1 MTIKTNRSLVA
12 AVVFGWSFCAW
23 AVDDVEGLKTFSITR
38 TDTPPTIDG
47 ILDDAAWLQATEIR
61 DLHQIEPRYRDAP
74 TEETIVRITYDDDY
88 LYVSADLRD
97 SEPDKIVATQLIQGQ
112 TIWADDRFQIMLD
125 SFNSKRNDYMFSVN
139 ANGVRR
145 EALRESNARFI
156 LDWVTIWQ
164 AASVKGEHGW
174 TTEMAIPF
182 KSISFDPNSDT
193 WGVNFGRWIIRKREF
208 NVWSSNDRHYWA
220 GDAGEVNGIEGMQQG
235 LGLDVVPTV
244 NLIQQRDYLAGS
256 ENFEFEPS
264 LDVLYKITPSL
275 NAALT
280 INTDFSAAEVDERQV
295 ALDRFSLFFPEK
307 RDFFLQDAG
316 IFEFANLVGNGRP
329 FFSRRI
335 GLSAIGQP
343 IGIEVGGKLTGRT
356 GIFNVG
362 VLGVRQ
368 EAHVDFRGDK
378 VTAKNLFVGRASINV
393 LRESQLGMIA
403 TNGDPTSNNS
413 NSLIGTDFIY
423 RNSDGPFGETVLGYA
438 WYQQSD
444 TPGLDGED
452 EAFGALFQV
461 PNDRLDVK
469 LAALEIQENFKPAL
483 GFVNRAGIRQF
494 DATARYRTR
503 PEKGRWL
510 RIDNTVQTLLVTD
523 VNDDVLSRVVRIR
536 PVEFVTRGNDSVS
549 VEWRDNYERV
559 LRPFVLFGRLP
570 IPAGEYDFDRYRFEI
585 KTGNQRPISA
595 IFFVDDGG
603 YFGGDRRETSIDIQ
617 WRQSAHFFLGIGFSQ
632 NDVKLPSGEF
642 TSHLGKLR
650 TDVAFNSRWSWSSFI
665 QYDNVSEVLGV
676 NTRLRYEPVAG
687 REMLVV
693 LNHGSL
699 ISPLNRFSSSSSEF
713 VVKLAYT
720 FRY

>member
-1 MTIKTNRSLVA
+1 MTKNLIHKLLACFLVCSA
-12 AVVFGWSFCAW
+12 SPSFAVGDA
-23 AVDDVEGLKTFSITR
+23 DGMKTFKIIR

-47 ILDDAAWLQATEIR
+47 KIDDPVWQHAMVVK
-61 DLHQIEPRYRDAP
+61 DFHQIRPDYREAP
-74 TEETIVRITYDDDY
+74 TEETLVRVLYDDDY
-88 LYVSADLRD
+88 LYISADLRD
-97 SEPDKIVATQLIQGQ
+97 SEPDKIVASQLIHGGR
-112 TIWADDRFQIMLD
+112 ISADDRFHILLD
-125 SFNSKRNDYMFSVN
+125 SFNSKRNDYLFSTN
-139 ANGVRR
+139 ANGVRF
-145 EALRESNARFI
+145 EGLRETNSRYI
-156 LDWVTIWQ
+156 LDWKTIWKVRT
-164 AASVKGEHGW
+164 ARNDHGW
-174 TTEMAIPF
+174 TVEMAIPF
-182 KSISFDPNSDT
+182 KSISFDPNLDT
-193 WGVNFGRWIIRKREF
+193 WGVNFGRWVIRKQEF
-208 NVWSSNDRHYWA
+208 QHWSSNDRHFWA
-220 GDAGEVNGIEGMQQG
+220 ADGGEMSGFHDIQQG

-244 NLIQQRDYLAGS
+244 NVNQRKDHLAGD
-256 ENFEFEPS
+256 EDLDVEPS

-335 GLSAIGQP
+335 GLSAAGTP
-343 IGIEVGGKLTGRT
+343 IGIDVGGKLTGRT

-368 EAHVDFRGDK
+368 EAHVDLRGDK
-378 VTAKNLFVGRASINV
+378 ITAKNLFVGRASVNV
-393 LRESQLGMIA
+393 LSESQFGMIA

-444 TPGLDGED
+444 TPGLDDED
-452 EAFGALFQV
+452 EGFGALFQV

-469 LAALEIQENFKPAL
+469 LAALEIQKNFRPAL
-483 GFVNRAGIRQF
+483 GFVNRAGIRQY

-510 RIDNTVQTLLVTD
+510 MINNTVQTLLVTD
-523 VNDDVLSRVVRIR
+523 MNDDTLTRVVRIR
-536 PVEFVTRGNDSVS
+536 PVEFVTRSNDSVS
-549 VEWRDNYERV
+549 VEWKDNYERV
-559 LRPFVLFGRLP
+559 RRPFVLFGRLP

-585 KTGNQRPISA
+585 KSGIQRPLSV
-595 IFFVDDGG
+595 IFSYEDGE
-603 YFGGDRRETSIDIQ
+603 YFGGDRRETIVDVQ
-617 WRQSAHFFLGIGFSQ
+617 WRQSAHLFMGIGFIQ
-632 NDVKLPSGEF
+632 NVVELPSGEF
-642 TSHLGKLR
+642 TSHLGKLKA
-650 TDVAFNSRWSWSSFI
+650 DIAFNSRWSWSNFI
-665 QYDNVSEVLGV
+665 QYDNVSEVVGI
-676 NTRLRYEPVAG
+676 NSRLRYEPVAG

-693 LNHGSL
+693 LNHGSS
-699 ISPLNRFSSSSSEF
+699 ISPENHYSSNSSEF
-713 VVKLAYT
+713 VVKFSYT